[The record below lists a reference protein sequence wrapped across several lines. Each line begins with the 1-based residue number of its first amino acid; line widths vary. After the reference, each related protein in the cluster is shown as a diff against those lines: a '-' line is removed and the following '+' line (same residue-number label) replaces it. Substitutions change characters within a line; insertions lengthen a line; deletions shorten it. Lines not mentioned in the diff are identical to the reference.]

1 MLAALTP
8 LGVCSG
14 LPQAPLGEPVNEVY
28 GASSSSLV
36 SRIVSGR
43 ARASRSCRMDVRT
56 SLVCIFCTG
65 RRCGDVAMPTPR
77 FVDGGWIGEEG
88 VGKLVP
94 PDGEVKEIF
103 RGVTVG
109 SA

>member
-43 ARASRSCRMDVRT
+43 TRASRICR
-56 SLVCIFCTG
+56 
-65 RRCGDVAMPTPR
+65 
-77 FVDGGWIGEEG
+77 
-88 VGKLVP
+88 K
-94 PDGEVKEIF
+94 
-103 RGVTVG
+103 
-109 SA
+109 